1 MEKLDYVIREFNKW
15 HGSEAQARIL
25 EAKEDE
31 VIIEFRGTFCKTCG
45 LYDYFDDIAWEAIDF
60 GLKIKPVEIIESE
73 EDFEE
78 GRYVVR
84 YKLERD

>member
-1 MEKLDYVIREFNKW
+1 MEKLDYVIKEFNKW
-15 HGSEAQARIL
+15 HGSEAQAKIL
-25 EAKEDE
+25 KVKEDE
-31 VIIEFRGTFCKTCG
+31 VIIEFKGTFCKTCG

-84 YKLERD
+84 YKVERE